1 MSVHAADTPLSTKS
15 EAPARVTGRPSS
27 SSDAPPRSEPRHA
40 VAPRGRVLIVDDD
53 PTQIR
58 SIGRVL
64 RSRGYEVD
72 SASNGQEAVERLG
85 PDAYDVVLSDISM
98 PGMDGIQ
105 LLQIVREKCIDVP
118 VVLVTGEP
126 AVSTAVKALEFGAF
140 HYLTKPLEMPDLE
153 QVIDK
158 AVCLRRMTMM
168 KRQAAELLGNPIER
182 DDTKRLSANFERALE
197 SIWVAYQ
204 PIVSSATRKVFGYE
218 ALLRS
223 TEPSLPH
230 PGAVLDAAER
240 LGRLEILGRTIRDR
254 AAEPVDGNADV
265 GVLFVNLHTTDLLDP
280 KLLSPD
286 APLSRIAHR
295 VVLEITERASLETV
309 KDVRSRIAALREI
322 GFRIA
327 VDDLG
332 AGYAGLTS
340 FALLEP
346 EIVKLDMTLVR
357 DVHQSATKQKLIRSM
372 AGLCKDMGMM
382 VVGEGVETTEERD
395 SLVDLGCDLLQGY
408 LFAKPGR
415 PFPVLVA

>member
-1 MSVHAADTPLSTKS
+1 ARSTS
-15 EAPARVTGRPSS
+15 EPSGAPGEE
-27 SSDAPPRSEPRHA
+27 PRSEPRA
-40 VAPRGRVLIVDDD
+40 TTTPRGRVLIVDDD
-53 PTQIR
+53 PSQIR

-64 RSRGYEVD
+64 RLHGYEIE
-72 SASNGQEAVERLG
+72 SASNGAEASRVLL
-85 PDAYDVVLSDISM
+85 PDAFDVVLSDIAM

-105 LLQIVREKCIDVP
+105 LLKFIRERNLDVP
-118 VVLVTGEP
+118 VVLLTGEP

-140 HYLTKPLEMPDLE
+140 HYLTKPIDVPDLE
-153 QVIDK
+153 VVIYK
-158 AVCLRRMTMM
+158 AVCLHRVTMM
-168 KRQAAELLGNPIER
+168 KRQAAELLGNPIEQ
-182 DDTKRLSANFERALE
+182 DDTKRLTANFDRMIE
-197 SIWVAYQ
+197 SMWIAYQ
-204 PIVSSATRKVFGYE
+204 PIVSSATRHVFGHE

-223 TEPSLPH
+223 CEPSLPH

-240 LGRLEILGRTIRDR
+240 LGRLEMLGRIIRDR
-254 AAEPVDGNADV
+254 AAEPVTSHADC
-265 GVLFVNLHTTDLLDP
+265 GMLFVNLHTTDLLDP
-280 KLLSPD
+280 ELLSKD

-295 VVLEITERASLETV
+295 VVLEITERASLEKV
-309 KDVRSRIAALREI
+309 KDVRIRIAALREI

-382 VVGEGVETTEERD
+382 VVGEGVETIEERD
-395 SLVDLGCDLLQGY
+395 TLIELGCDLLQGY

-415 PFPVLVA
+415 AFPELQAYRETA